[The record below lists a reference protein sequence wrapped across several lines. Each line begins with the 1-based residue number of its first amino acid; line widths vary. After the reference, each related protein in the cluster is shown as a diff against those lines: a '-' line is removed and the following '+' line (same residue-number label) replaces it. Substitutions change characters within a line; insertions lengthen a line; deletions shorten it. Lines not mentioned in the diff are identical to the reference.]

1 MALVDIIGELK
12 LTTWDANCCVEFG
25 EVWVMSMDG
34 SVISDVSLE
43 LSTWSLT
50 LVTLFPPEDDV
61 TDVAD
66 DGADLAEGVVTA
78 GEGGGGIILGAD
90 GAAGGKAGASLLGC
104 TTGFTS
110 VVTAVDVVVVDC
122 CCCCCVVAA

>member
-12 LTTWDANCCVEFG
+12 LTTCDANCCVELG
-25 EVWVMSMDG
+25 EVWVMSIEG

-50 LVTLFPPEDDV
+50 LVTLFPPEDV

-66 DGADLAEGVVTA
+66 VGADLAEGVVTA
-78 GEGGGGIILGAD
+78 GEGGGGIILGTD
-90 GAAGGKAGASLLGC
+90 
-104 TTGFTS
+104 
-110 VVTAVDVVVVDC
+110 
-122 CCCCCVVAA
+122 

>member
-12 LTTWDANCCVEFG
+12 LTTWDANCCVELG
-25 EVWVMSMDG
+25 EVWVMSIDG

-50 LVTLFPPEDDV
+50 LVTLFPPEDV

-66 DGADLAEGVVTA
+66 VGADLAEGVVTA
-78 GEGGGGIILGAD
+78 GEGGGGIILGTD
-90 GAAGGKAGASLLGC
+90 
-104 TTGFTS
+104 
-110 VVTAVDVVVVDC
+110 
-122 CCCCCVVAA
+122 

>member
-12 LTTWDANCCVEFG
+12 LTTCDANCWVELG
-25 EVWVMSMDG
+25 EVWVMSMEG

-50 LVTLFPPEDDV
+50 LAPLLPPEDV
-61 TDVAD
+61 PDVAD
-66 DGADLAEGVVTA
+66 VGADLAEGVVTA

-90 GAAGGKAGASLLGC
+90 AAAGGRPGASLLGC
-104 TTGFTS
+104 TTDFTS
-110 VVTAVDVVVVDC
+110 VVTAVAVAVDC
-122 CCCCCVVAA
+122 CCVVVTA